1 MMTTEYDD
9 QTLLAYLDGEL
20 ARESDYAAIERA
32 LNTDAHLQARLQA
45 LVDSADQLKGAF
57 RGVMQAPVPP
67 RLIDAVWNA
76 PWSPVHAQAPARQ
89 PSAPMHRPAQQ
100 PQRWWSGWLAWPQ
113 RPWPAA
119 ALASV
124 AWAAVALA
132 VWPVMRDH
140 QAQPAAHWA
149 AAGQVVQDGRVL
161 AVLQAA
167 PSGLAVPIQGSTFEV
182 LATLE
187 PEPGRYCREL
197 QETRQETGPQPGRL
211 TTAAV
216 VCAGAEGAWSVE
228 FAAQHLQPE
237 GAFQTASDALH
248 QAVERH
254 LQTYAQSE
262 PLSDEAEAGLIRGG
276 WSPP

>member
-57 RGVMQAPVPP
+57 RSVMQAPVPP
-67 RLIDAVWNA
+67 QLIAAVWNA
-76 PWSPVHAQAPARQ
+76 PWPPVRAGAPT
-89 PSAPMHRPAQQ
+89 QQ
-100 PQRWWSGWLAWPQ
+100 PARWWSAWLAWPQ

-124 AWAAVALA
+124 AWAAVTLA
-132 VWPVMRDH
+132 VWPIVRDD
-140 QAQPAAHWA
+140 QGQPTAHWA
-149 AAGQVVQDGRVL
+149 AAGQAVQDGRVL

-182 LATLE
+182 LATFE

-237 GAFQTASDALH
+237 GALQTASDALH